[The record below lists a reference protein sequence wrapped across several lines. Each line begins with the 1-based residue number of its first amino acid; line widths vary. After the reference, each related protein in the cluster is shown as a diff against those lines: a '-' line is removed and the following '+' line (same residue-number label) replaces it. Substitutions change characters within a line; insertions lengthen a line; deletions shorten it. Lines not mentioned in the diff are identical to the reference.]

1 MLYTMTELV
10 LIIYVLLYKNLKIFE
25 ILLIV
30 HKKPSSKNQRFD

>member
-25 ILLIV
+25 VL
-30 HKKPSSKNQRFD
+30 RFY